1 MIKLYDREN
10 LLKEYYDNHAV
21 EFSMN
26 NTYTLS
32 CDTLD
37 RAQGTQ
43 MVVLMHHV
51 SAKGRHM
58 NYQDYKYRDA
68 VQGALGSA
76 SEQNEQQ
83 HTRYLAVLE
92 RSDTEAPLLQKS
104 RRILDD
110 AYKWALTTLSSKQ
123 DLLAIPR
130 FSCKESIS

>member
-1 MIKLYDREN
+1 MTTNQNNIASVPPSSTSEMIKLYDREN

-21 EFSMN
+21 EFAMN

-37 RAQGTQ
+37 RAQGTK

-68 VQGALGSA
+68 VQGALSSA
-76 SEQNEQQ
+76 
-83 HTRYLAVLE
+83 H
-92 RSDTEAPLLQKS
+92 
-104 RRILDD
+104 
-110 AYKWALTTLSSKQ
+110 
-123 DLLAIPR
+123 
-130 FSCKESIS
+130 